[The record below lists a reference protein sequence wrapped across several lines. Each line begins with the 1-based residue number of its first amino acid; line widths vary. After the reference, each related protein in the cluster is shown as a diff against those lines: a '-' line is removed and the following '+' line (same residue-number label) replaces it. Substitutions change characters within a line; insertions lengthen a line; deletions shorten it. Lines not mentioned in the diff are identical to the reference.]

1 VHWQRSQRARERRLG
16 ALATV
21 ATRAAHARP
30 DGGSRK
36 LRANKGPFR
45 PAWPARSPPAA
56 LTRARAPLAGPVV
69 LGLGEGAQRHRAGS
83 EDGALDP
90 AAVFD
95 YSELP
100 LSRDQLDSSGSK
112 GNRDC
117 ASGGSPRGSGW
128 GEHAEEE
135 EERFDQSSEWSNSE
149 RGRRSFDSLGPES
162 EELGTGRPPVP
173 PIAPRPDSRAAAA
186 DGPLWALAALSS
198 ALMHHSE
205 FAWLVR

>member
-1 VHWQRSQRARERRLG
+1 
-16 ALATV
+16 
-21 ATRAAHARP
+21 
-30 DGGSRK
+30 
-36 LRANKGPFR
+36 
-45 PAWPARSPPAA
+45 
-56 LTRARAPLAGPVV
+56 
-69 LGLGEGAQRHRAGS
+69 
-83 EDGALDP
+83 LDP

-112 GNRDC
+112 GNNGSKGNCDWTPAQRAGAPGS

-162 EELGTGRPPVP
+162 EELGTGPPPAP

-186 DGPLWALAALSS
+186 DGPLLGAGSPLSS
-198 ALMHHSE
+198 ALMHQPSRV
-205 FAWLVR
+205 L